1 MLLEFFQAVTGVFVV
16 VYDGQHGLKFTLGR
30 AQNVVGPGVHW
41 KWPIFQKYAVRE
53 TKHTTLDL
61 EPQVIQLSDD
71 LVYEIDCKL
80 VYQIVDLRK
89 AMIEIDD
96 IVAGLR
102 NRVVMAVQHVVRQQD
117 RQSVKDTERLA
128 ELVRADLRPV
138 EVQWGVR
145 ILQFGFSNISP
156 SPATL
161 EITQLDLLAREKL
174 ALFRM
179 FRAEGLGNESAVA
192 LISGAV
198 IALESE
204 LHEPT
209 GSARRAMA
217 EREVLEL
224 VQTVEELREH
234 EQLRREP
241 REPDP
246 LAQSREAQGEDTP
259 GGTPRAEGG

>member
-1 MLLEFFQAVTGVFVV
+1 MLLEFIQTITGVFVV

-30 AQNVVGPGVHW
+30 AKNVVGPGVHW
-41 KWPIFQKYAVRE
+41 KWPIFQKYAVRD

-71 LVYEIDCKL
+71 LVYEVDCKV

-96 IVAGLR
+96 LVPGLR
-102 NRVVMAVQHVVRQQD
+102 NRVVMAVQHAVQQQD
-117 RQSVKDTERLA
+117 RQTVKNTDALA
-128 ELVRADLRPV
+128 AQVQSELRPV
-138 EVQWGVR
+138 ELQWGVR

-174 ALFRM
+174 LLYRM
-179 FRAEGLGNESAVA
+179 FRSEGLGDEAAVA

-198 IALESE
+198 IALEPE
-204 LHEPT
+204 MHEPT
-209 GSARRAMA
+209 RRSRQAL
-217 EREVLEL
+217 EQREL
-224 VQTVEELREH
+224 VELSQAADELREH
-234 EQLRREP
+234 EALRRAP
-241 REPDP
+241 QEPD
-246 LAQSREAQGEDTP
+246 STEFGETEGEGQEP
-259 GGTPRAEGG
+259 GAPPRAGES

>member
-1 MLLEFFQAVTGVFVV
+1 MILEFLQAITGVFVV
-16 VYDGQHGLKFTLGR
+16 VYDGEHGLKFTLGR
-30 AQNVVGPGVHW
+30 AQNIVGPGVHW
-41 KWPIFQKYAVRE
+41 KWPIFQKYEVRS

-71 LVYEIDCKL
+71 LVYEIDCKV

-96 IVAGLR
+96 LVAGLR
-102 NRVVMAVQHVVRQQD
+102 NRVVMAVQHAVQQQD
-117 RQSVKDTERLA
+117 RQRIKDTEL
-128 ELVRADLRPV
+128 LITTVRTDLRPV

-161 EITQLDLLAREKL
+161 EITQLELLAQEKL
-174 ALFRM
+174 SLYRRFREEDM
-179 FRAEGLGNESAVA
+179 SEEAAVA

-204 LHEPT
+204 MQEPA
-209 GSARRAMA
+209 SSRERSRELRAA
-217 EREVLEL
+217 EEL
-224 VQTVEELREH
+224 RGAIDELREH
-234 EQLRREP
+234 EALRRQPPKADPMADIEDTSREGPDEP
-241 REPDP
+241 R
-246 LAQSREAQGEDTP
+246 
-259 GGTPRAEGG
+259 GGPA